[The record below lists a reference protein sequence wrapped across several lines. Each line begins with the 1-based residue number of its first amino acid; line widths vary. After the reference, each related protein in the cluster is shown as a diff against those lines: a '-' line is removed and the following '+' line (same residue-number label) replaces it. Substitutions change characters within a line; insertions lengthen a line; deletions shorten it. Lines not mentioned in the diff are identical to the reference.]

1 MRVLLQRVSQASVTV
16 EGETVGQIDRG
27 LLLLVGIGQEDDEAI
42 GQRMAKKV
50 VDIRI
55 FADEQ
60 GRTNRSLLEAGGR
73 LLAVSQFTL
82 YADTRRGRRPGF
94 AYAADPE
101 KASALFDRF
110 CEQLEQL
117 VEGPVERGVFGAM
130 MQVHLVNDGPVTIM
144 LDSAEW
150 AG

>member
-1 MRVLLQRVSQASVTV
+1 MTV
-16 EGETVGQIDRG
+16 DDERVGQIGRG
-27 LLLLVGIGQEDDEAI
+27 LLLLVGIGQEDDEATLE
-42 GQRMAKKV
+42 RMAKKV

-94 AYAADPE
+94 TYAADPE

-117 VEGPVERGVFGAM
+117 VGGPVERGVFGAM